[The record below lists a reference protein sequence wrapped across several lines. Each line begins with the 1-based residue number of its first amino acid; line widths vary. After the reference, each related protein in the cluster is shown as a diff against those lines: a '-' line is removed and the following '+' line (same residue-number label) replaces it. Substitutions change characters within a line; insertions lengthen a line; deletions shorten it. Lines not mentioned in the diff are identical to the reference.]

1 MQVMIRPL
9 LAAMFL
15 GAGIGVAAAQTPNG
29 TTGSAPG
36 KGPAAN
42 PPAPQSGPPTTSGS
56 LSHELNRSGGVIRPP
71 PIHDR
76 GVISPPNPGISRTP
90 IIPPPGTPGG
100 NPNVR
105 PR

>member
-15 GAGIGVAAAQTPNG
+15 GAGIGVAAAQTQNG
-29 TTGSAPG
+29 M
-36 KGPAAN
+36 
-42 PPAPQSGPPTTSGS
+42 
-56 LSHELNRSGGVIRPP
+56 
-71 PIHDR
+71 
-76 GVISPPNPGISRTP
+76 SRTP